1 MANDFQNSIANN
13 VGTSRTDLY
22 TTPSAGKRSMVIGLE
37 LCNISGNAITVD
49 VDVYDNSATAYVTI
63 GNNLAIPANSTLS
76 FVSGQKIVLA
86 NGDKIAVTSSASAS
100 LNAIASILED
110 I

>member
-22 TTPSAGKRSMVIGLE
+22 TTPSAPGKRSMVIGLE

-76 FVSGQKIVLA
+76 FISGQK
-86 NGDKIAVTSSASAS
+86 DCSSKW
-100 LNAIASILED
+100 
-110 I
+110 

>member
-13 VGTSRTDLY
+13 VGTSRTDFIY
-22 TTPSAGKRSMVIGLE
+22 YSFCRSKRSIIGLE

-86 NGDKIAVTSSASAS
+86 NA
-100 LNAIASILED
+100 
-110 I
+110 